1 VRSIFKTLVLF
12 ICFCCGVVCYLSTYV
27 LFLSRLVKIG
37 PLSLGDIKNEEV
49 LVTLRVSFGLVLVSK
64 LDCFVVG
71 L

>member
-1 VRSIFKTLVLF
+1 MRSIFKTLVLF